1 MPNITAAFEDLASG
15 GEGAVNY
22 NYKNGDNYSF
32 KIEEDELDNLWTPA
46 QFGEPGH
53 FCQYYT

>member
-1 MPNITAAFEDLASG
+1 MPNITAAFEDLASC

-32 KIEEDELDNLWTPA
+32 KVEEDELDNL
-46 QFGEPGH
+46 
-53 FCQYYT
+53 